1 MIKSNSYSI
10 KIVMFYFQYY
20 FRSCVD
26 IWDSEDKSFVG
37 HCEEE
42 QGDQSRAAEGRLG
55 KSESANQKSDLTNE
69 RPAKFQML
77 TLTSDWFR

>member
-1 MIKSNSYSI
+1 M
-10 KIVMFYFQYY
+10 
-20 FRSCVD
+20 
-26 IWDSEDKSFVG
+26 G

>member
-42 QGDQSRAAEGRLG
+42 QGDKGWTTEGRLG
-55 KSESANQKSDLTNE
+55 ESGSANQNQILNALTYI
-69 RPAKFQML
+69 
-77 TLTSDWFR
+77 